1 MTDNPKRKQG
11 EREWD
16 AEPLIEASPE
26 NALDY
31 AERLLWCQVL
41 KEAVAAAMRGDTSAR
56 YWLFE
61 ESDGMFLEL
70 CMWLGLDV
78 SIIRQTVL
86 LCEPSNAIRNRH
98 RNQYTVF
105 TANPGRP
112 TDNARKRPDPAPLP
126 ARPAIAGP
134 VLTPYLSEIVL
145 EPASAVAGGWITGP
159 YALTSCIPLPAKRR
173 KHAS

>member
-11 EREWD
+11 ERNWD
-16 AEPLIEASPE
+16 DEPSIDASPE

-78 SIIRQTVL
+78 SVIRQAVL
-86 LCEPSNAIRNRH
+86 LCEPSDAIRNRQ
-98 RNQYTVF
+98 RNQYSVF
-105 TANPGRP
+105 IASPGRP
-112 TDNARKRPDPAPLP
+112 IGNATKRPDPAPLP

-134 VLTPYLSEIVL
+134 VVTPSSPETFHAPVD
-145 EPASAVAGGWITGP
+145 ANAGWVALWP
-159 YALTSCIPLPAKRR
+159 WPPMMQRR
-173 KHAS
+173 K